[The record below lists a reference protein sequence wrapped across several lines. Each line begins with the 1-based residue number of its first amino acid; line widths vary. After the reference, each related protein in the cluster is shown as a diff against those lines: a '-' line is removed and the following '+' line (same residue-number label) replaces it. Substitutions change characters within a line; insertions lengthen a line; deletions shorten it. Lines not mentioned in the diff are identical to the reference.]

1 MKMKIKTRP
10 HKLTKRVPKALKKLG
25 VTGMYWDNDLSN
37 DFTSKSKGDILR
49 QKRWAKQRNRWGFDE
64 RETWNLDLT
73 IAYFVYPRLK
83 FFVEQQQGF
92 HPGSVSSE
100 EWNEI
105 LHKMLKSF
113 EYIITDKL
121 LDTKTNEEYFK
132 IQDEITEGLILFG
145 KYMQDLWS

>member
-1 MKMKIKTRP
+1 MICLM
-10 HKLTKRVPKALKKLG
+10 
-25 VTGMYWDNDLSN
+25 
-37 DFTSKSKGDILR
+37 ILH
-49 QKRWAKQRNRWGFDE
+49 
-64 RETWNLDLT
+64 
-73 IAYFVYPRLK
+73 
-83 FFVEQQQGF
+83 QGF

-132 IQDEITEGLILFG
+132 MQDEITEGLILFG